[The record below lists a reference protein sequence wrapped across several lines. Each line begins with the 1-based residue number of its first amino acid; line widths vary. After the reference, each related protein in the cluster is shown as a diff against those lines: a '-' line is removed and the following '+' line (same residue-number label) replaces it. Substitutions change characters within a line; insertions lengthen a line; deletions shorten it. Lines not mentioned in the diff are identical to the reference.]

1 MKPQHIQELRAFNR
15 FYTNI
20 IGLLDKHILNSNYS
34 LPEVRIMYELYHRS
48 ALTASDII
56 ELFDID
62 KGYLSRILKKFEK
75 SKLINKISSP
85 ADKRAVVVQ
94 LSPKGKKE
102 FETLNKAS
110 DKQIENF
117 LKNLPDKDCD
127 DLIRKINEAQILL
140 KKGLGHE

>member
-1 MKPQHIQELRAFNR
+1 MKPQHVQELRAFNR

-20 IGLLDKHILNSNYS
+20 IGLLDRHILNSNYS
-34 LPEVRIMYELYHRS
+34 LPEVRILYELYHRS

-56 ELFDID
+56 ALFDID

-75 SKLINKISSP
+75 SKLINKINSP
-85 ADKRAVVVQ
+85 SDKRASVIQ

-102 FETLNKAS
+102 FEILNRAS
-110 DKQIENF
+110 DKQIEKF

-127 DLIRKINEAQILL
+127 ELIKKINEAQKLL

>member
-62 KGYLSRILKKFEK
+62 KGYLSRILKKFQK

-127 DLIRKINEAQILL
+127 DLIKKINEAQILL

>member
-1 MKPQHIQELRAFNR
+1 MKPQHIHELRAFNR

-20 IGLLDKHILNSNYS
+20 IGVLDKHILNSNYS

-127 DLIRKINEAQILL
+127 DLIKKINETQILL

>member
-62 KGYLSRILKKFEK
+62 KGYLSRILKKFQK

-127 DLIRKINEAQILL
+127 ELIKKINEAQILL